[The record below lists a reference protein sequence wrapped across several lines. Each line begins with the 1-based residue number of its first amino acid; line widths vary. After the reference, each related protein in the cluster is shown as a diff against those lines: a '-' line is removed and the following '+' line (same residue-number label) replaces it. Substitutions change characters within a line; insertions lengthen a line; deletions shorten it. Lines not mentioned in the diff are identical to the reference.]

1 MLVFSAADF
10 EDFRQPRPDMPAQM
24 ESELEGVVRILAENR
39 WPWRMHATYDE
50 TISRSLDVFEKV
62 NREIPLAGLN
72 WFFDHAETI
81 APRSIDR
88 IAALGG
94 GIAVQHRMAY
104 QGEYF
109 VERYGAGAAQA
120 TPPLRRILESGVKM
134 SAGTDATRVAS
145 YNPWV
150 SLAWLVTGRTVGGLS
165 LYPQRNCLDR
175 ETALRMWSEN
185 VAWFSNEEG
194 RKGRIEVG
202 QFADVIVPDRDY
214 FSCAD
219 QRIADITS
227 LLTVVGGRVVYGRE
241 DFARFDDQAL
251 PPAMPDWSP
260 VRVYGG
266 YAAWGEPLKRAAPA
280 ACISDCHVHGHRHAR
295 AWSANLPIADL
306 KGFWGALGCSCWA
319 I

>member
-1 MLVFSAADF
+1 
-10 EDFRQPRPDMPAQM
+10 
-24 ESELEGVVRILAENR
+24 
-39 WPWRMHATYDE
+39 
-50 TISRSLDVFEKV
+50 
-62 NREIPLAGLN
+62 
-72 WFFDHAETI
+72 
-81 APRSIDR
+81 
-88 IAALGG
+88 
-94 GIAVQHRMAY
+94 MAY
-104 QGEYF
+104 QGEHF
-109 VERYGAGAAQA
+109 VERYGPGAAEA

-185 VAWFSNEEG
+185 VTWFSNEEG

-202 QFADVIVPDRDY
+202 QFADLVVPDRDY
-214 FSCAD
+214 FSCPEVE
-219 QRIADITS
+219 IADITS

-241 DFARFDDQAL
+241 EFARFDDQAP

-260 VRVYGG
+260 VRVFGG
-266 YAAWGEPLKRAAPA
+266 YAAWAEPVQRAVPL
-280 ACISDCHVHGHRHAR
+280 ACTSDCHVHGRHPAT
-295 AWSANLPIADL
+295 AWSASLPIAEL